1 MAYNGFKGIG
11 PKKLGCSPLK
21 QLKSPGNYKAG
32 DLIDETDN
40 DNSIYQSSSSKG
52 KIAGTNYNVEN
63 LSEIQEDKQ
72 GQYMTSLD
80 ESEGYGDGKRPKR
93 KVTNYDQGYKR
104 DRDTLRP
111 TRGKV
116 FIKKQTYEE
125 T

>member
-11 PKKLGCSPLK
+11 PRGLGTSPLK
-21 QLKSPGNYKAG
+21 QLKSPSNYNVG

-52 KIAGTNYNVEN
+52 KIAGTDYNVEN

-72 GQYMTSLD
+72 GQYVTSLD
-80 ESEGYGDGKRPKR
+80 DSESYGDGNRPKR
-93 KVTNYDQGYKR
+93 KVTNYNQGYKR

-111 TRGKV
+111 VKGKI
-116 FIKKQTYEE
+116 FKKD
-125 T
+125 